1 MWLQSAWAALTHVFI
16 NPSSF
21 FEDDVDWRV
30 GVSYNAFYAAL
41 IQCFVVLF
49 TIGLAYGSGT
59 SVSGAGLSS
68 VTGGVI
74 ELLYVFFAILVWGGL
89 VGVSLTVVSDQEW
102 LQPVVL
108 TGSLIGVGAVAIGV
122 ASWLGLSTLVR
133 SLVFFGT
140 IGVWTVAT
148 YTVLWFDTS
157 WFESVLGVAMY
168 TWLVSYPYLLVN
180 SVVSVLQTFS
190 VLSGLVVNAM
200 SALLSAAAIVHIV
213 TGTVRGVE
221 EQLELSLWRG
231 ALAVI
236 VGPIVLILGFFVL
249 LYLSVLV

>member
-1 MWLQSAWAALTHVFI
+1 MFVCGY
-16 NPSSF
+16 N
-21 FEDDVDWRV
+21 
-30 GVSYNAFYAAL
+30 NAFYAAL

-213 TGTVRGVE
+213 TFFVARRSRCYRRPYRSHTRVLRA
-221 EQLELSLWRG
+221 
-231 ALAVI
+231 ALPLCP
-236 VGPIVLILGFFVL
+236 GLTRTLKNNGLIL
-249 LYLSVLV
+249 LS